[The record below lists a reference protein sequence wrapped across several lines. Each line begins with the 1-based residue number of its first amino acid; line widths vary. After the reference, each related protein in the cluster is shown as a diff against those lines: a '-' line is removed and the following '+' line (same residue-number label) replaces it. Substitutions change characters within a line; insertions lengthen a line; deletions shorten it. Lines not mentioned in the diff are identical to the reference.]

1 MSAAD
6 SSGAR
11 AADGGAGRGGGGR
24 TAVHAAVDLGASSGR
39 VITGRIEDGRLR
51 TEEVA
56 RFPNGPVSVP
66 ADGRA
71 SLHWD
76 VLSLYAGVLEG
87 LRRAAEPHGLASVGV
102 DSWAVDYG
110 LLDADGAL
118 LGNPVH
124 YRDGRTDGAP
134 ERVFAH
140 LPAERMYAVNG
151 LQVQPFNTVFQ
162 LAAASGSAQLAA
174 ARGLLLVPDLLGY
187 WLTGERV
194 AELTNASTT
203 GLVDVR
209 ERRWADACLDLLEE
223 GFGVAARNLLP
234 ELVEPGT
241 VVGALRD
248 GTGPGA
254 AAGTPLVAVGSHDT
268 ASAVVAVPAATRR
281 FAYVSSGTWS
291 LVGVELDAPV
301 RTEAGRA
308 ANFTNELG
316 VDGTVRYL
324 RNVAGLWLLQESLR
338 TWREQGREVDLADLL
353 ARTARVPALSCVVDV
368 DDPRFLPPGDMP
380 ARIAAFA
387 AETGQRPPEGDA
399 EVARCVVDSLA
410 LAYRRAVRQAAELSG
425 TDVEVVHV
433 VGGGSR
439 NALLCQLTAD
449 AVGLEVVA
457 GPTEGAA
464 IGNLLVQARAVGTVE
479 GGLADLRRIVAAST
493 EVSRYRPSGPQAP
506 WEAAERLL
514 HG

>member
-1 MSAAD
+1 MSA
-6 SSGAR
+6 
-11 AADGGAGRGGGGR
+11 GG

-39 VITGRIEDGRLR
+39 VIAGRIEDGRLH

-56 RFPNGPVSVP
+56 RFPNGPVTVP
-66 ADGRA
+66 SGSR
-71 SLHWD
+71 STLHWD
-76 VLSLYAGVLEG
+76 VLSLYAGVVLG
-87 LRRAAEPHGLASVGV
+87 LRRAAGPHGLASAGV

-124 YRDGRTDGAP
+124 YRDARTDGAP

-140 LPAERMYAVNG
+140 LPADELYAVNG

-162 LAAASGSAQLAA
+162 LAAASGDAQLAA
-174 ARGLLLVPDLLGY
+174 ARDLLLIPDLLGY

-203 GLVDVR
+203 GLVDVHT
-209 ERRWADACLDLLEE
+209 RRWADRCLDLLRE
-223 GFGVAARNLLP
+223 GFGVPARELLP
-234 ELVEPGT
+234 ALVEPGT
-241 VVGALRD
+241 VVGTIRD
-248 GTGPGA
+248 TAGGAGPD
-254 AAGTPLVAVGSHDT
+254 GTPLVAVGSHDT
-268 ASAVVAVPAATRR
+268 ASAVVAVPAATPN

-291 LVGVELDAPV
+291 LVGVELEAPV

-324 RNVAGLWLLQESLR
+324 RNVMGLWLLQESLR
-338 TWREQGREVDLADLL
+338 VWRERGREVDLADLL
-353 ARTARVPALSCVVDV
+353 REAARVPALSCVVDV

-387 AETGQRPPEGDA
+387 AETGQRPPETEA

-410 LAYRRAVRQAAELSG
+410 LAYRRAVHQAAELSG

-439 NALLCQLTAD
+439 NELLCRLTAD
-449 AVGLEVVA
+449 AVGLPVVA

-479 GGLADLRRIVAAST
+479 GGLADLRRIVADST
-493 EVSRYRPSGPQAP
+493 EVGRYEPTGPQAP
-506 WEAAERLL
+506 WEAAERRLR
-514 HG
+514 G

>member
-1 MSAAD
+1 M
-6 SSGAR
+6 R
-11 AADGGAGRGGGGR
+11 AAGGGAAGGG
-24 TAVHAAVDLGASSGR
+24 AVHAAVDLGASSGR
-39 VITGRIEDGRLR
+39 VIAGRFEDGRLR
-51 TEEVA
+51 TEEVV
-56 RFPNGPVSVP
+56 RFPNGPVTVP

-76 VLSLYAGVLEG
+76 VLSLYAGVVGG
-87 LRRAAEPHGLASVGV
+87 LRRAAGPRGLASVGV

-162 LAAASGSAQLAA
+162 LAAASGGAQLAA
-174 ARGLLLVPDLLGY
+174 ARDLLLVPDLLGY

-209 ERRWADACLDLLEE
+209 ERRWADACLDLLEA
-223 GFGVAARNLLP
+223 GFGVAARDLLP
-234 ELVEPGT
+234 GLVEPGT
-241 VVGALRD
+241 VVGALR
-248 GTGPGA
+248 GGPEPGAGLGA
-254 AAGTPLVAVGSHDT
+254 AAGAPLVAVGSHDT

-291 LVGVELDAPV
+291 LVGVELEAPV
-301 RTEAGRA
+301 RTEASRA

-338 TWREQGREVDLADLL
+338 TWRERGREVDLADLL
-353 ARTARVPALSCVVDV
+353 ERTARVPALSCVVDV

-387 AETGQRPPEGDA
+387 AETGQRPPEGEA

-457 GPTEGAA
+457 GPAEGAA
-464 IGNLLVQARAVGTVE
+464 IGNLLVQARAVGAVE
-479 GGLADLRRIVAAST
+479 GGLADLRRIVADST
-493 EVSRYRPSGPQAP
+493 EVGRYRPSGPGAP

>member
-1 MSAAD
+1 M
-6 SSGAR
+6 R
-11 AADGGAGRGGGGR
+11 AAGGGAAGGG
-24 TAVHAAVDLGASSGR
+24 AVHAAVDLGASSGR
-39 VITGRIEDGRLR
+39 VIAGRFEDGRLR

-56 RFPNGPVSVP
+56 RFPNGPVTVP

-76 VLSLYAGVLEG
+76 VLSLYAGVIGG
-87 LRRAAEPHGLASVGV
+87 LRRAAGPRGLASVGV

-162 LAAASGSAQLAA
+162 LAAASGGAQLAA
-174 ARGLLLVPDLLGY
+174 ARDLLLVPDLLGY

-209 ERRWADACLDLLEE
+209 ERRWADACLDLLEA
-223 GFGVAARNLLP
+223 GFGVAARDLLP
-234 ELVEPGT
+234 GLVEPGT
-241 VVGALRD
+241 VVGALR
-248 GTGPGA
+248 GGPEPGAGLGA
-254 AAGTPLVAVGSHDT
+254 AAGAPLVAVGSHDT

-291 LVGVELDAPV
+291 LVGVELEAPV
-301 RTEAGRA
+301 RTEASRA

-338 TWREQGREVDLADLL
+338 TWRERGREVDLADLL
-353 ARTARVPALSCVVDV
+353 ERTARVPALSCVVDV

-387 AETGQRPPEGDA
+387 AETGQRPPEGEA

-457 GPTEGAA
+457 GPAEGAA
-464 IGNLLVQARAVGTVE
+464 IGNLLVQARAVGAVE
-479 GGLADLRRIVAAST
+479 GGLADLRRIVADST
-493 EVSRYRPSGPQAP
+493 EVGRYRPSGPRAP